1 MSIKEIERK
10 LRLTRTVVWIVEDDH
25 KLLNLISGEL
35 VRFFGNAWDYNQ
47 ACTWMKAGNGY
58 RLEIRVP
65 LRLWTEFVRRFDSQ
79 KFRVIS
85 LDSRV
90 A

>member
-1 MSIKEIERK
+1 MTIKEIER
-10 LRLTRTVVWIVEDDH
+10 RFGLTRTVIWMVEDDN
-25 KLLNLISGEL
+25 KLLGLISGEL
-35 VRFFGNAWDYNQ
+35 VRFFGNAWDYSQ
-47 ACTWMKAGNGY
+47 ACTWMKAGNEY

-65 LRLWTEFVRRFDSQ
+65 LRLWTGFTRRFDDA

-85 LDSRV
+85 IQTGV